1 MSVIDNWVKT
11 ATREQ
16 LIAKRNEYRMQASEA
31 WHGRDNDLRG
41 QILKA
46 IDAQLNSPCPGC
58 GLKMVEGCI
67 PACPVQRCAS

>member
-1 MSVIDNWVKT
+1 MSVIDNWIKT

-46 IDAQLNSPCPGC
+46 IDAQLNSP
-58 GLKMVEGCI
+58 
-67 PACPVQRCAS
+67 